1 MDRLKRVATPHAIAF
16 ALQALTAVPPRAAE
30 LSAPEPSEQIVITAT
45 QRTMPALDV
54 PASVSVFAGDRL
66 ESAHINTVK
75 QLVSLTPAVN
85 TINAIGESFGQLV
98 TVRGISTSGA
108 DIGLEPAAGITLDGV
123 PLSRANVAL
132 FDLQGVERIEFLRG
146 PQGTLYGKNTTSGL
160 LNVVTRRPGFE
171 PYLEASGT
179 FGNRDQREARLT
191 AEGALVGSR
200 LAGRIDALYGT
211 IGGYLENP
219 TTGRI
224 YGGRERE
231 QVRGQLLFV
240 PNVDANVRVIADYFH
255 HQGTVNSPVYRVVGP
270 TGAIIAALT
279 GTPLIASDKAQD
291 LSQVDDLSPRFE
303 RSDGAGVSAEANW
316 VTSIGR
322 FTALASYRSTTSAR
336 GYDVD
341 NNMAD
346 IAYDPRD
353 GERFNAATAELRWQ
367 GVTGRLDYLFGAF
380 VGSDLNTSRDTYTN
394 GSDFEAYVLALSGNT
409 IPTYTG
415 LPAGSNFPAGSSV
428 LDNFRQD
435 STNYAVFTHHVFALT
450 DRLSLTGGIRYTH
463 ETKSLDAS
471 FASVNPGC
479 VAAIA
484 LHSPSLATV
493 PTNLQGLICIPN
505 LDPRYDGSYA
515 TEREGGDWSGTAAL
529 SNRFSDSWN
538 GYFSYSRGYKAGGFQ
553 MDRSGLNP
561 LLPSLA
567 DLAFNEETAD
577 SFEGGIKGLAP
588 DSTWRLSSAIFYTT
602 FNDYQFSWFT
612 GLNRRTTNVPE
623 LVTKG
628 VELEAAYR
636 PAPAL
641 ELSFSGIYQEVQ
653 FGDSGFPA
661 SLAQV
666 QGSTP
671 PVAPRW
677 VLAGAI
683 AYERSVD
690 ALGLT
695 GFGNIDVRWQSRAY
709 VGASADPAR
718 QDFYQDAYAVVGA
731 RIGAQTL
738 NGNYKIEV
746 WARNLFNQRAWSIL
760 NNTTLQP
767 GFGGTPGSISGFV
780 IDPRSV
786 GVTLTGA
793 W

>member
-1 MDRLKRVATPHAIAF
+1 VDRLKWVAAPHAIAF
-16 ALQALTAVPPRAAE
+16 ALQSVTAMPSRAAE
-30 LSAPEPSEQIVITAT
+30 LSVFEPSEQIVITAT

-66 ESAHINTVK
+66 ETAHVNTVK

-85 TINAIGESFGQLV
+85 TINTIGESFGQLV

-108 DIGLEPAAGITLDGV
+108 DIGLESAAGITLDGV

-160 LNVVTRRPGFE
+160 LNVVTRRPGFT

-179 FGNRDQREARLT
+179 FGDRNQREARLT
-191 AEGALVGSR
+191 AEGALAGTR

-211 IGGYLENP
+211 IDGYLENP
-219 TTGRI
+219 ATGRT

-240 PNVDANVRVIADYFH
+240 PSVDVNVRVIADYFH
-255 HQGTVNSPVYRVVGP
+255 HQGTVNSAVYRVVGP
-270 TGAIIAALT
+270 TRAFIDPLIGM
-279 GTPLIASDKAQD
+279 PLIASDKAHD
-291 LSQVDDLSPRFE
+291 LSQIDDLSPRFE

-341 NNMAD
+341 NSPAD

-367 GVTGRLDYLFGAF
+367 GVAGRLDYLFGAF
-380 VGSDLNTSRDTYTN
+380 VGSDLIASRDTYTN
-394 GSDFEAYVLALSGNT
+394 GADFEAYVLAMSGNT
-409 IPTYTG
+409 IPIYTG
-415 LPAGSNFPAGSSV
+415 LPAGSNYPAGSSV
-428 LDNFRQD
+428 LDNFSQH
-435 STNYAVFTHHVFALT
+435 STNYAVFTHHVFAVT
-450 DRLSLTGGIRYTH
+450 NRLSLTAGLRYTH

-471 FASVNPGC
+471 FASDNPGC
-479 VAAIA
+479 AAAIA
-484 LHSPSLATV
+484 LHGPSLAAV
-493 PTNLQGLICIPN
+493 PASLRGLICIPN
-505 LDPRYDGSYA
+505 LDPRYDGAY
-515 TEREGGDWSGTAAL
+515 TIEREGGDWSGTAAL
-529 SNRFSDSWN
+529 SHRLSESWN

-553 MDRSGLNP
+553 MDRSGMNP
-561 LLPSLA
+561 LTPSLA

-577 SFEGGIKGLAP
+577 SFEGGIKALAP
-588 DSTWRLSSAIFYTT
+588 DSAWRLSTAIFHTT

-612 GLNRRTTNVPE
+612 GLSRRTTNVPE

-628 VELEAAYR
+628 VEIEAAYR

-641 ELSFSGIYQEVQ
+641 ELSFSGIHQEVQ
-653 FGDSGFPA
+653 FGDSDFPA
-661 SLAQV
+661 SLIQV

-677 VLAGAI
+677 ILAGAI
-683 AYERSVD
+683 AYERPID
-690 ALGLT
+690 GLGIT
-695 GFGNIDVRWQSRAY
+695 SFGNIDIRWQSRAN
-709 VGASADPAR
+709 VGASAMPSAN
-718 QDFYQDAYAVVGA
+718 FSQDAYAVVGA

-738 NGNYKIEV
+738 DGSYRLEV
-746 WARNLFNQRAWSIL
+746 WARNLFDQRSWSIL
-760 NNTTLQP
+760 NSTTLQ
-767 GFGGTPGSISGFV
+767 PGSISGFV
-780 IDPRSV
+780 TDARSV

>member
-1 MDRLKRVATPHAIAF
+1 MPS
-16 ALQALTAVPPRAAE
+16 RAAE

-54 PASVSVFAGDRL
+54 PASVSVFTGDRL
-66 ESAHINTVK
+66 EATHINTVK
-75 QLVSLTPAVN
+75 QLVALTPAAN

-108 DIGLEPAAGITLDGV
+108 DIGLESAAGITLDGV
-123 PLSRANVAL
+123 PLSRPNVAL

-160 LNVVTRRPGFE
+160 LNVVTRRPGFD
-171 PYLEASGT
+171 PYFEASGT
-179 FGNRDQREARLT
+179 LGNRNQREARLT
-191 AEGALVGSR
+191 AEGALAGTR
-200 LAGRIDALYGT
+200 LAGRIDALYGN
-211 IGGYLENP
+211 IDGYLKNP
-219 TTGRI
+219 TTGRT

-240 PNVDANVRVIADYFH
+240 PSVDVNVRVIADYFH
-255 HQGTVNSPVYRVVGP
+255 HQGTTNSAVYRVVGP
-270 TGAIIAALT
+270 TGAIITALT
-279 GTPLIASDKAQD
+279 GMPLVASEKARD
-291 LSQVDDLSPRFE
+291 LSQIDDLSPRFE

-341 NNMAD
+341 NSPAD

-380 VGSDLNTSRDTYTN
+380 VGRDLITSRDTYTN
-394 GSDFEAYVLALSGNT
+394 GSDFEAYVIAMSGNR

-415 LPAGSNFPAGSSV
+415 LPAGSNYPAGSSV
-428 LDNFRQD
+428 LDNFRQH
-435 STNYAVFTHHVFALT
+435 STNYAVFTHHVFTLT
-450 DRLSLTGGIRYTH
+450 DRLSLTGGLRYTH

-471 FASVNPGC
+471 FASENPGC
-479 VAAIA
+479 AAAIA
-484 LHSPSLATV
+484 LHGPSLAAV
-493 PTNLQGLICIPN
+493 PANLRSLICIPN
-505 LDPRYDGSYA
+505 LDPRYDGVYA

-538 GYFSYSRGYKAGGFQ
+538 GYLTYSRGYKAGGFQ
-553 MDRSGLNP
+553 MDRSGMNP
-561 LLPSLA
+561 LIPSLA

-577 SFEGGIKGLAP
+577 SFEGGIKGLAS
-588 DSTWRLSSAIFYTT
+588 DSTWRLSSAIFHTT

-612 GLNRRTTNVPE
+612 GLNRRTMNVPK
-623 LVTKG
+623 LSTKG

-636 PAPAL
+636 PVPPL
-641 ELSFSGIYQEVQ
+641 EVSFSGIHQEVQ
-653 FGDSGFPA
+653 FGDSDFPA
-661 SLAQV
+661 SLIQV

-671 PVAPRW
+671 PAAPRW
-677 VLAGAI
+677 ILAGAI
-683 AYERSVD
+683 SYQRPID
-690 ALGLT
+690 GLGIT
-695 GFGNIDVRWQSRAY
+695 GFGNIDVRWQSRAN
-709 VGASADPAR
+709 VGASAMPSAN
-718 QDFYQDAYAVVGA
+718 FSQDAYAVVGA
-731 RIGAQTL
+731 RIGAETL
-738 NGNYKIEV
+738 DGHYRLEV
-746 WARNLFNQRAWSIL
+746 WARNLFDQRSWSIL
-760 NNTTLQP
+760 NSTTLQ
-767 GFGGTPGSISGFV
+767 PGSISGFV
-780 IDPRSV
+780 TDPRSV

>member
-1 MDRLKRVATPHAIAF
+1 MDGRKWVAAPRAVAL
-16 ALQALTAVPPRAAE
+16 ALQAVSGEAAAAAAAG
-30 LSAPEPSEQIVITAT
+30 APEASEQIVITAT
-45 QRTMPALDV
+45 QRTVPVLEV

-66 ESAHINTVK
+66 DSAHVNTVK

-85 TINAIGESFGQLV
+85 TINAIGESFGQLM

-108 DIGLEPAAGITLDGV
+108 DIGLESAAGITLDGV

-171 PYLEASGT
+171 PYVEASGT
-179 FGNRDQREARLT
+179 FGNRGQREARLT
-191 AEGALVGSR
+191 AEGALAGSR

-211 IGGYLENP
+211 IDGYLENP
-219 TTGRI
+219 TTGRS

-240 PNVDANVRVIADYFH
+240 PSVDINVRVIADYFH
-255 HQGTVNSPVYRVVGP
+255 HQGTTNSPVYRVVGP
-270 TGAIIAALT
+270 TGAIITALT
-279 GTPLIASDKAQD
+279 GMPLIASDKARD
-291 LSQVDDLSPRFE
+291 LSQIDDRSTRFE

-322 FTALASYRSTTSAR
+322 FTAVTSYRSTTSAR

-341 NNMAD
+341 NSPAD
-346 IAYDPRD
+346 IVYDPRD
-353 GERFNAATAELRWQ
+353 GERFNAATAEFRLQ
-367 GVTGRLDYLFGAF
+367 GVAGRLDYLFGAF
-380 VGSDLNTSRDTYTN
+380 AGRDLITSRDTYTN
-394 GSDFEAYVLALSGNT
+394 GTDFEAYVIALSGNT

-415 LPAGSNFPAGSSV
+415 LPAGSNYPAGSSV
-428 LDNFRQD
+428 LDSFNQH

-450 DRLSLTGGIRYTH
+450 DNISLTGGLRYTH

-471 FASVNPGC
+471 FASDNPGC
-479 VAAIA
+479 SAAIA
-484 LHSPSLATV
+484 LHGPSLATV
-493 PTNLQGLICIPN
+493 PASLRGLICIPN
-505 LDPRYDGSYA
+505 LDPRYDGIYA
-515 TEREGGDWSGTAAL
+515 AERDGGDWSGTAAL
-529 SNRFSDSWN
+529 SNRFSDSWH

-561 LLPSLA
+561 LMPSLA

-577 SFEGGIKGLAP
+577 SFEGGLKGLAP
-588 DSTWRLSSAIFYTT
+588 DGRWRLGSAIFHTT

-628 VELEAAYR
+628 VEFEAAYR

-653 FGDSGFPA
+653 FGDSDFPA
-661 SLAQV
+661 YLVQV
-666 QGSTP
+666 QGGTP

-683 AYERSVD
+683 GYERPID
-690 ALGLT
+690 GLGIT
-695 GFGNIDVRWQSRAY
+695 GFGNIDIRWQSRAN
-709 VGASADPAR
+709 VGASAMPSANFS
-718 QDFYQDAYAVVGA
+718 QGAYAVVGA
-731 RIGAQTL
+731 RVGAQTL
-738 NGNYKIEV
+738 DGRYRFEV
-746 WARNLFNQRAWSIL
+746 WARNLFDQRSWSIL
-760 NNTTLQP
+760 NSTTLQP
-767 GFGGTPGSISGFV
+767 GSISGYV
-780 IDPRSV
+780 TDPRSV